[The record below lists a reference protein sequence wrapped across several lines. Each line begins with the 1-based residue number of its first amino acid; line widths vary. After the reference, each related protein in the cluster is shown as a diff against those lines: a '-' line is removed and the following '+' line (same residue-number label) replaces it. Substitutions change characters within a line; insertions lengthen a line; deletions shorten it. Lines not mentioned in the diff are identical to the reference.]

1 MMTSLR
7 RIPKACVFDA
17 YGTLF
22 DVHSAAAAHR
32 SLLGNKADAVSAC
45 WRLKQLEYTWLR
57 SLMGQYVDFWRI
69 TRDGLD
75 YALEQERISQNGIA
89 ETLMS
94 AYLSLACFPEVPAT
108 LQALNTAG
116 QCCAILSNGSPHML
130 AAAVQNSGIC
140 DQLQAVLSVD
150 GIGIYKPDPQ
160 VYSLACDALGLKAG
174 DILFMSSNAW
184 DVCGAAS
191 FGFQAVHVNRF
202 GQPPER
208 LPGTPVAQLVTLE
221 GLPAL
226 LSTVTG

>member
-1 MMTSLR
+1 MKRLQR
-7 RIPKACVFDA
+7 VPKACVFDA

-32 SLLGNKADAVSAC
+32 SLLGEKADAISAC
-45 WRLKQLEYTWLR
+45 WRLKQLQYTWLR
-57 SLMGQYVDFWRI
+57 SLMGHYVDFWQI

-75 YALEQERISQNGIA
+75 FALEQEQVDGDGIA
-89 ETLMS
+89 DTLMS
-94 AYLSLACFPEVPAT
+94 AYLSLACFSEVPAA
-108 LQALNTAG
+108 LRALNTAG
-116 QCCAILSNGSPHML
+116 QQCAILSNGSPTML
-130 AAAVQNSGIC
+130 AAAVQNSGID

-150 GIGIYKPDPQ
+150 GIGIYKPDPR
-160 VYSLACDALGLKAG
+160 VYALACQALHLQPAE
-174 DILFMSSNAW
+174 ILFMSSNTW

-208 LPGTPVAQLVTLE
+208 LPGSPVTQLMTLE

-226 LSTVTG
+226 LRSAAD